1 MSSLR
6 PVGRSAATLVK
17 DRVSLCRFTF
27 ADGRQS
33 RTPRSPNH
41 PHFCFDHARKESQ
54 ARSANKLARELA
66 YFFSGKYLSAN
77 DLSAALGCLVPAVV
91 RGDIKPR
98 TAGTVAYL
106 AQTLVQTIHLA
117 QHEYINAFGTTDWR
131 DAIRGSVNQNLA
143 HRNPPPPANPQPP
156 VVAALALPTGTSAPQ
171 PTHVEAAPRPGSSA
185 PTPTS
190 TAQPNPEANPPMN

>member
-6 PVGRSAATLVK
+6 LQ
-17 DRVSLCRFTF
+17 DRKSLCRFAF
-27 ADGRQS
+27 ADGRRC

-41 PHFCFDHARKESQ
+41 PQFCFDHARKESR

-66 YFFSGKYLSAN
+66 YFLSGEYLSAN
-77 DLSAALGCLVPAVV
+77 DLTAALGRLVPAVL

-117 QHEYINAFGTTDWR
+117 QHEYINAFGAPDWR
-131 DAIRGSVNQNLA
+131 DAIRSSVNQNFT
-143 HRNPPPPANPQPP
+143 HRNPPTPSNPEPP
-156 VVAALALPTGTSAPQ
+156 VVADVQIVASVPQ
-171 PTHVEAAPRPGSSA
+171 PSHVEARPRPGSSA
-185 PTPTS
+185 PQPGS
-190 TAQPNPEANPPMN
+190 TAPPNPGPIHQ